1 MKKNLPVTQVE
12 CPFPKGQYLVSK
24 TDLKGVITFVND
36 AFVEIS
42 GFSRAELIGQS
53 HNLVRHPDM
62 PPAAF
67 ADLWGTVKQ
76 GRPWRGL
83 VKNRSKNGDYYW
95 VDALV
100 VPVRKDDATIGYMS
114 VRTEPSREQI
124 KTAEA
129 LYAELG
135 RGNARLPAPSAWSR
149 VSLQAR
155 FVALALFLVVV
166 QLLGVA
172 AYRFGPSLGY
182 GQDGLDSVAQV
193 LGAAGIAAG
202 IGLVVLLR
210 KLFADLG
217 GFAERLDRIAQGNL
231 TEDIPLDRQDERGR
245 IDNAIVTMQAHLK
258 TMVAEIAQASRVV
271 ASNTEQLGQDAE
283 RTYRASER
291 QSEAA
296 TGIGAAIERMADSI
310 RVVADS
316 AERTA
321 GAVADSGRL
330 LSEAAGRMA
339 ESRDASRQV
348 VDSVGKAGATMADL
362 FKSISEIGVITHA
375 IKEIAEQTNL
385 LALNAAIEA
394 ARAGEAGRGF
404 AVVADEVR
412 KLAERAGGQT
422 EEISRTVADIQRVTQ
437 VAVSE
442 MEAAGASVQ
451 ATDRVMGEAQDGLT
465 TVDAHGVEVGR
476 MSEGIVV
483 ATREQTR
490 AGDDIAQQ
498 AAGIVAG
505 IQDTVAAMEGV
516 RRQAEDMRGEARHL
530 EELIGFF
537 RFIR

>member
-67 ADLWGTVKQ
+67 ADLWGTVRQ

-124 KTAEA
+124 KAAEA

-135 RGNARLPAPSAWSR
+135 RGHVHLPKPSAWSK

-172 AYRFGPSLGY
+172 AYRFGPALGY
-182 GQDGLDSVAQV
+182 GLDGLDSVAQV
-193 LGAAGIAAG
+193 LGAAGIAGG

-296 TGIGAAIERMADSI
+296 TGIGAAIERMADSV

-451 ATDRVMGEAQDGLT
+451 ATDRVMGEAQDGLA

-476 MSEGIVV
+476 MSEGIVL

-516 RRQAEDMRGEARHL
+516 RRQAGDMRGAARHL